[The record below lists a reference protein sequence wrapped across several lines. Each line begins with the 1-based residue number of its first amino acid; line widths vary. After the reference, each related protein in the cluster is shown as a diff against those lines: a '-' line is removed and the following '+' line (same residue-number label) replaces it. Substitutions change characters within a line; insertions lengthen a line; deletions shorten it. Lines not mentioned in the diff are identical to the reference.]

1 MTPTTTTAIG
11 YLRVSTDEQ
20 GDSGLGLD
28 AQRTTITDDAGRRG
42 WAIRW
47 ATDIASGGTTTGRP
61 ELAAALDALDRGDAQ
76 VLVVAKLDRLA
87 RSVLDFAEIMA
98 RAGRNGWAIVCLDI
112 AVDTTTPA
120 GEMLAN
126 VTAAFAQ
133 YERRLISERT
143 KAALARKRAQGAR
156 LGRPVA
162 LPAQVRAQIATRRS
176 EGATLRQI
184 ATELNDAGT
193 PTAQGGA
200 RWYPAT
206 IARVLDSI
214 ALDGIAA

>member
-1 MTPTTTTAIG
+1 MTTTTPNAIG

-20 GDSGLGLD
+20 GESGLGLD
-28 AQRTTITDDAGRRG
+28 AQRATITTEADRRG
-42 WAIRW
+42 WAMTW
-47 ATDIASGGTTTGRP
+47 ATDIASGKSTDRRP
-61 ELAAALDALDRGDAQ
+61 ELVAALDALDRGDAQ

-98 RAGRNGWAIVCLDI
+98 RAARAGWSIVCLDI

-120 GEMLAN
+120 GEMMAT

-133 YERRLISERT
+133 YERRLIGQRT
-143 KAALARKRAQGAR
+143 REALARKRAQGAR
-156 LGRPVA
+156 LGRPVT
-162 LPAQVRAQIATRRS
+162 LPTELRAQIVNRRAA
-176 EGATLRQI
+176 GATLRQI
-184 ATELNDAGT
+184 AAELNDANV

-206 IARVLDSI
+206 ISAVLRSTELDRI
-214 ALDGIAA
+214 AS